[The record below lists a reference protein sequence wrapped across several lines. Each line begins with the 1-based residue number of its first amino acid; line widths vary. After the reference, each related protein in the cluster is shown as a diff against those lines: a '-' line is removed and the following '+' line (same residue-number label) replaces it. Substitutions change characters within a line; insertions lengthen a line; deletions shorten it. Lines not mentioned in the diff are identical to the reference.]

1 MALALD
7 SAWREVV
14 VIRVSLINS
23 QTSRLLGSLIIW
35 ALVLWRKRST
45 ARIVDVLGAP
55 HAHMYRLARADLE
68 WILDADDPSESFPT
82 LKNNELKE
90 FGEYRTQ
97 RYALDAYD
105 RIARGEPP
113 DIPDSE

>member
-1 MALALD
+1 MSLF
-7 SAWREVV
+7 SVV
-14 VIRVSLINS
+14 
-23 QTSRLLGSLIIW
+23 
-35 ALVLWRKRST
+35 ALVRCSVTLLYGRLFYGRKSP
-45 ARIVDVLGAP
+45 AYIVAVRDAH
-55 HAHMYRLARADLE
+55 HAHMYRLDRADLE

-105 RIARGEPP
+105 RIARGELP

>member
-1 MALALD
+1 M
-7 SAWREVV
+7 
-14 VIRVSLINS
+14 SLIR
-23 QTSRLLGSLIIW
+23 SRGACSVFGYPIIW
-35 ALVLWRKRST
+35 ALVLWAQV
-45 ARIVDVLGAP
+45 ARIHRRRPRCASRD
-55 HAHMYRLARADLE
+55 MYRLDRADLE
-68 WILDADDPSESFPT
+68 WILDADDSSESFPT

-97 RYALDAYD
+97 CYALDAYD

>member
-1 MALALD
+1 MRRRRPRRA
-7 SAWREVV
+7 
-14 VIRVSLINS
+14 
-23 QTSRLLGSLIIW
+23 SR
-35 ALVLWRKRST
+35 
-45 ARIVDVLGAP
+45 D
-55 HAHMYRLARADLE
+55 MYRLDRADLE

-105 RIARGEPP
+105 RIARGELP